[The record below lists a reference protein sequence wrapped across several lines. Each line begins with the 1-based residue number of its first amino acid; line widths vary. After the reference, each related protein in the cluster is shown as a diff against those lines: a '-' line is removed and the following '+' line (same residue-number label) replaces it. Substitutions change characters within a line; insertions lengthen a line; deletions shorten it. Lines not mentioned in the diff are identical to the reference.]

1 MAMNKKDKPL
11 RPSGPTK
18 PISSDIYKKPKP
30 IIKVKPKGA
39 ITKPAV
45 KNPSAPKPV
54 GSGAKSSV
62 KVMTKTESMLKK
74 GQGKSSNT
82 AGKPAPKKY
91 KKVGE
96 IDKMIE
102 NMQSFRGRTPRGGAG
117 GMGGGGLFNG
127 RGLGQTR

>member
-1 MAMNKKDKPL
+1 MAMNRKPKPL
-11 RPSGPTK
+11 RPDTTGTKAEVRGRMSTK
-18 PISSDIYKKPKP
+18 PTVKVVPKKPL
-30 IIKVKPKGA
+30 
-39 ITKPAV
+39 TKPVV

-102 NMQSFRGRTPRGGAG
+102 KTQSFRGRTPRGGMG
-117 GMGGGGLFNG
+117 GMRGGGGGGLFGTKN
-127 RGLGQTR
+127 R